1 MVSIIDL
8 LDDGLSSVYTFFDPD
23 VPGASYGTWNVL
35 WQIDQCRRL
44 ELPYLYLGYWIAQ
57 SPKMA
62 YKARFRPLQALTGG
76 QWRPLADPAAG

>member
-1 MVSIIDL
+1 
-8 LDDGLSSVYTFFDPD
+8 
-23 VPGASYGTWNVL
+23 
-35 WQIDQCRRL
+35 
-44 ELPYLYLGYWIAQ
+44 LGYWIAQ